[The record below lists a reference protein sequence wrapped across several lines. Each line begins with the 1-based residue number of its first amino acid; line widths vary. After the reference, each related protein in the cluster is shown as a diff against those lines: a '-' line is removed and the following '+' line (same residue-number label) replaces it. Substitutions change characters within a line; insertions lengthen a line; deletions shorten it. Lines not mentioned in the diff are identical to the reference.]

1 MLLPAIV
8 LMAAAVVRS
17 GDGVP
22 IHYTDEGKGEPALVF
37 VHCWACDLHLWD
49 AQVAAL
55 AGNHRVVAIDL
66 AGHGESGKNRAN
78 WTIPAFGAD
87 VAAVVEKLGL
97 KKVILVGSSMG
108 GPVIL
113 EAARQ
118 LGDRIVGLVPVD
130 TLTNVEEKT
139 PPDQIADVA
148 RKFQADYKGEA
159 AKYINQYLFSPSTPA
174 AVKKLVID
182 RATST
187 APEVGVP
194 ALKAALV
201 YDPIPTLRGIKAP
214 IRAINSDL
222 FPTNLA
228 ANRRYAPQFE
238 AVIIEGVGHYPML
251 ETPERFNELLAQAV
265 RDFQKPPR

>member
-8 LMAAAVVRS
+8 LMAANVVRS
-17 GDGVP
+17 SDGVP
-22 IHYTDEGKGEPALVF
+22 IHYTDQGKGEPALVF

-49 AQVAAL
+49 AQVAVFG
-55 AGNHRVVAIDL
+55 GNHRVVAIDL
-66 AGHGESGKNRAN
+66 AGHGESGKNRAT
-78 WTIPAFGAD
+78 WTIRTFGSD
-87 VAAVVEKLGL
+87 VAAVAEKLGL

-130 TLTNVEEKT
+130 TLTNAEEQT
-139 PPDQIADVA
+139 PPDQIEAVVK
-148 RKFQADYKGEA
+148 KFDADYKGQA
-159 AKYINQYLFSPSTPA
+159 TKYINQYLFSPSTPA
-174 AVKKLVID
+174 AVKKRVID

-187 APEVGVP
+187 PPEVAVP
-194 ALKAALV
+194 ALKAAME
-201 YDPIPTLRGIKAP
+201 YDPIPTLQVIKAP

-222 FPTNLA
+222 FPTNLD
-228 ANRRYAPQFE
+228 ANRRYTPQFE

-265 RDFQKPPR
+265 RDFQKSPR